1 MAARTKRSTWLLAIL
16 VVLVVLLA
24 STGEGAGSIVATLV
38 AGIVVVWLV
47 FGVIFRRRR

>member
-1 MAARTKRSTWLLAIL
+1 MAGRTRTSTWLLIALAIL
-16 VVLVVLLA
+16 VILLA
-24 STGEGAGSIVATLV
+24 ASGEGAGSIVATLV

>member
-1 MAARTKRSTWLLAIL
+1 MRRGNRSAVLVFVLAVLVLLLA
-16 VVLVVLLA
+16 VN
-24 STGEGAGSIVATLV
+24 GEGAGSIVATLI